1 MVYTTI
7 HSRWCL
13 GQQQCI
19 CCCPSLSDTAT
30 YNFRVINRKLKQLVG
45 QQNDF
50 SLLLL
55 LLLFLLNSE
64 TTNYRVGMW
73 IAAISV
79 CAKKHINISV
89 VSATLSIGIF
99 IKRRRHAKNK
109 KVFPMHWCEQHVGET
124 RQDILAHCI
133 VAGTPSASATPSGT
147 ALRPCPSPYPLQLSL
162 YPSGAADRQHF

>member
-79 CAKKHINISV
+79 CAKKHINSFQF
-89 VSATLSIGIF
+89 SQFECEFCYA
-99 IKRRRHAKNK
+99 RHT
-109 KVFPMHWCEQHVGET
+109 Q
-124 RQDILAHCI
+124 
-133 VAGTPSASATPSGT
+133 
-147 ALRPCPSPYPLQLSL
+147 QL
-162 YPSGAADRQHF
+162 PTVN

>member
-109 KVFPMHWCEQHVGET
+109 KVFPMH
-124 RQDILAHCI
+124 
-133 VAGTPSASATPSGT
+133 
-147 ALRPCPSPYPLQLSL
+147 
-162 YPSGAADRQHF
+162 